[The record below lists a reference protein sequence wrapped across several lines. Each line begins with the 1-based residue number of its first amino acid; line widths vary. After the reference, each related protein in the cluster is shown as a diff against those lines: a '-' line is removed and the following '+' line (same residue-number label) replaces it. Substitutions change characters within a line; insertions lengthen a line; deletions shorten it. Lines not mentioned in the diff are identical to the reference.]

1 METILDDVKTMVKE
15 EKGLNKEAKEERIL
29 ELYKERTFQHLK
41 DYKVKMFEIEKIGYD
56 ATGKKMDGNEL
67 SEVAKKIQDFII
79 EEGL

>member
-1 METILDDVKTMVKE
+1 
-15 EKGLNKEAKEERIL
+15 
-29 ELYKERTFQHLK
+29 
-41 DYKVKMFEIEKIGYD
+41 MFEIENIGYD